1 MQIYFFFNYL
11 VTIPIIRLPFTAH
24 TKPRKTLSIQHKTTD
39 FPDFIAY
46 KQRNAYICSIKEPVM
61 EILTRQHYADMV
73 DSWIGK
79 GNIIALVGSRRVGK
93 SYILKDFIQRH
104 SKDEDINIIYVDKE
118 KRDFRNI
125 KTNED
130 LDAWIEERFIPGR
143 HNCILIDEVQQIDG
157 FEKSVCSWYTED
169 RTDVLITGSNSDLL
183 SGELATLLSGRH
195 VEIRVHPLTYMEF
208 LQFHNLK
215 NSDDSLMTYLNY
227 GGLPGLKAI
236 GLGNEDQVWAY
247 LASVFNTI
255 MLKDI
260 IERYDI
266 RNIPF
271 LNNLIAFYAD
281 TTGKLTSANSISKYM
296 KSQDEKVSSNLIL
309 LYRMFYSEAFL
320 IDVVSRYDIH
330 GKRIFESNEKIY
342 WDDIGLRNLKAEG
355 NMDSYIEKVIENA
368 VYKQLCFL
376 GYEVKVGVLNAG
388 EVDFVCT
395 KAGTTVYIQAS
406 YIVTDDSTR
415 RREFGPLEKIRD
427 NHPKYVI
434 SATPLLN
441 RRNEDGIIHLSL
453 RKFLTE
459 GL

>member
-1 MQIYFFFNYL
+1 M
-11 VTIPIIRLPFTAH
+11 
-24 TKPRKTLSIQHKTTD
+24 D
-39 FPDFIAY
+39 
-46 KQRNAYICSIKEPVM
+46 
-61 EILTRQHYADMV
+61 ILTRQHYADIV

-104 SKDEDINIIYVDKE
+104 SRDENSNIIYVDKE
-118 KRDFRNI
+118 KKNFKSI
-125 KTNED
+125 KNKDD
-130 LDAWIEERFIPGR
+130 LDTWIEERFVPGK
-143 HNCILIDEVQQIDG
+143 HNYILIDEVQEIES
-157 FEKSVCSWYTED
+157 FEDSVCSWYSED
-169 RTDVLITGSNSDLL
+169 DTDVLITGSNSDLL
-183 SGELATLLSGRH
+183 SGELATRLSGRH

-208 LQFHNLK
+208 LQFHNLPD
-215 NSDDSLMTYLNY
+215 SDESLMTYLNY
-227 GGLPGLKAI
+227 GGLPGLRTV
-236 GLGNEDQVWAY
+236 GLDNEEQVWDY

-296 KSQDEKVSSNLIL
+296 KSQNEKVSSNLIL
-309 LYRMFYSEAFL
+309 LYRSFYSEAFL

-330 GKRIFESNEKIY
+330 GKKIFESNEKIY
-342 WDDIGLRNLKAEG
+342 WDDIGLRNLKASG
-355 NMDSYIEKVIENA
+355 GMDSYIEKVIENA
-368 VYKQLCFL
+368 VYKQLSFL
-376 GYEVKVGVLNAG
+376 GYDIKVGVLNAG

-395 KAGTTVYIQAS
+395 KSEQTIYVQAS
-406 YIVTDDSTR
+406 YIIAEDTTR
-415 RREFGPLEKIRD
+415 EREFGPLEKIRD
-427 NHPKYVI
+427 NYPKYVI
-434 SATPLLN
+434 SATPYLTQ
-441 RRNEDGIIHLSL
+441 RNENGIIHLSL

>member
-1 MQIYFFFNYL
+1 
-11 VTIPIIRLPFTAH
+11 
-24 TKPRKTLSIQHKTTD
+24 
-39 FPDFIAY
+39 
-46 KQRNAYICSIKEPVM
+46 M
-61 EILTRQHYADMV
+61 EILTRQHYADIV

-104 SKDEDINIIYVDKE
+104 SRDENSNIIYVDKE
-118 KRDFRNI
+118 KKDFKTI
-125 KTNED
+125 KTKDD
-130 LDAWIEERFIPGR
+130 LDTWIEERFIPGK
-143 HNCILIDEVQQIDG
+143 HNCILIDEVQEIDD
-157 FEKSVCSWYTED
+157 FEDSVCSWYSED
-169 RTDVLITGSNSDLL
+169 DTDVLITGSNSDLL
-183 SGELATLLSGRH
+183 SGELATRLSGRH

-208 LQFHNLK
+208 LQFHNLPD
-215 NSDDSLMTYLNY
+215 SDESLMTYLNY
-227 GGLPGLKAI
+227 GGLPGLRTV
-236 GLGNEDQVWAY
+236 GLDNEEQVWAY

-296 KSQDEKVSSNLIL
+296 KAQNEKVSSNLIL
-309 LYRMFYSEAFL
+309 LYRSFYSEAFL

-330 GKRIFESNEKIY
+330 GKKIFESNEKIY
-342 WDDIGLRNLKAEG
+342 WDDIGLRNLKASCG
-355 NMDSYIEKVIENA
+355 MDSYIEKVIENA
-368 VYKQLCFL
+368 VYKQLSFL
-376 GYEVKVGVLNAG
+376 GYDIKVGVLNAG

-395 KAGTTVYIQAS
+395 KSGQTIYVQAS
-406 YIVTDDSTR
+406 YIIAEDTTR
-415 RREFGPLEKIRD
+415 EREFGPLEKIRD
-427 NHPKYVI
+427 NYPKYVI
-434 SATPLLN
+434 SATPYLTQ
-441 RRNEDGIIHLSL
+441 RNENGIIHLSL

>member
-1 MQIYFFFNYL
+1 
-11 VTIPIIRLPFTAH
+11 
-24 TKPRKTLSIQHKTTD
+24 
-39 FPDFIAY
+39 
-46 KQRNAYICSIKEPVM
+46 M
-61 EILTRQHYADMV
+61 EILTRQHYADIV

-104 SKDEDINIIYVDKE
+104 SRDENSNIIYVDKE
-118 KRDFRNI
+118 KKNFKSI
-125 KTNED
+125 KNKDD
-130 LDAWIEERFIPGR
+130 LDTWIEERFVPGK
-143 HNCILIDEVQQIDG
+143 HNYILIDEVQEIES
-157 FEKSVCSWYTED
+157 FEDSVCSWYSED
-169 RTDVLITGSNSDLL
+169 DTDVLITGSNSDLL
-183 SGELATLLSGRH
+183 SGELATRLSGRH

-208 LQFHNLK
+208 LQFHNLPD
-215 NSDDSLMTYLNY
+215 SDESLMTYLNY
-227 GGLPGLKAI
+227 GGLPGLRTV
-236 GLGNEDQVWAY
+236 GLDNEEQVWDY

-296 KSQDEKVSSNLIL
+296 KSQNEKVSSNLIL
-309 LYRMFYSEAFL
+309 LYRSFYSEAFL

-330 GKRIFESNEKIY
+330 GKKIFESNEKIY
-342 WDDIGLRNLKAEG
+342 WDDIGLRNLKASG
-355 NMDSYIEKVIENA
+355 GMDSYIEKVIENA
-368 VYKQLCFL
+368 VYKQLSYL
-376 GYEVKVGVLNAG
+376 GFDIKVGVLNAG

-395 KAGTTVYIQAS
+395 KSGQTIYVQAS
-406 YIVTDDSTR
+406 YIIAEDTTR
-415 RREFGPLEKIRD
+415 EREFGPLEKIRD
-427 NHPKYVI
+427 NYPKYVI
-434 SATPLLN
+434 SATPYLTQ
-441 RRNEDGIIHLSL
+441 RNENGIIHLSL

>member
-1 MQIYFFFNYL
+1 M
-11 VTIPIIRLPFTAH
+11 
-24 TKPRKTLSIQHKTTD
+24 D
-39 FPDFIAY
+39 
-46 KQRNAYICSIKEPVM
+46 
-61 EILTRQHYADMV
+61 ILTRQHYADIV

-104 SKDEDINIIYVDKE
+104 SRDENSNIIYVDKE
-118 KRDFRNI
+118 KKNFKSI
-125 KTNED
+125 KNKDD
-130 LDAWIEERFIPGR
+130 LDTWIEERFVPGK
-143 HNCILIDEVQQIDG
+143 HNYILIDEVQEIES
-157 FEKSVCSWYTED
+157 FEDSVCSWYSED
-169 RTDVLITGSNSDLL
+169 DTDVLITGSNSDLL
-183 SGELATLLSGRH
+183 SGELATRLSGRH

-208 LQFHNLK
+208 LQFHNLPD
-215 NSDDSLMTYLNY
+215 SDESLMTYLNY
-227 GGLPGLKAI
+227 GGLPGLRTV
-236 GLGNEDQVWAY
+236 GLDNEEQVWAY

-296 KSQDEKVSSNLIL
+296 KSQNEKVSSNLIL
-309 LYRMFYSEAFL
+309 LYRSFYSEAFL

-330 GKRIFESNEKIY
+330 GKKIFESNEKIY
-342 WDDIGLRNLKAEG
+342 WDDIGLRNLKASG
-355 NMDSYIEKVIENA
+355 GMDSYIEKVIENA
-368 VYKQLCFL
+368 VYKQLSFL
-376 GYEVKVGVLNAG
+376 GYDIKVGVLNAG

-395 KAGTTVYIQAS
+395 KSGQTIYVQAS
-406 YIVTDDSTR
+406 YIIAEDTTR
-415 RREFGPLEKIRD
+415 KREFGPLEKIRD
-427 NHPKYVI
+427 NYPKYVI
-434 SATPLLN
+434 SATPYLTQ
-441 RRNEDGIIHLSL
+441 RNENGIIHLSL